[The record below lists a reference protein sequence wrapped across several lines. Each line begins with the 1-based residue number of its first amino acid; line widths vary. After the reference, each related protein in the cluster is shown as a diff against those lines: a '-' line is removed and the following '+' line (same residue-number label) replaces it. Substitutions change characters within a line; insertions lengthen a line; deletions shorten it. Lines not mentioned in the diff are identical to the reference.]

1 MTPTVVRT
9 GFEPPVYDWR
19 ELRRWNIDA
28 ARLPPDAEVRFR
40 PRSLWDEH
48 RGEFFVIV
56 AALLLQLALIGGL
69 LLERGRARRAER
81 AALGLGGQLITAHED
96 ERRRIARE
104 LHDDV
109 TQRLA
114 RLSIDAAVIEQAA
127 SNRAKDDA
135 THALREE
142 LVRLS
147 EDVHALS
154 HQLHPAI
161 LEDLGLAE
169 ALKAEGDRMARREV
183 IACRVDAAGVP
194 AGISRDV
201 ALCLFRVAQE
211 ALHNVVRHAKASSV
225 DVELA
230 PKGSGLQ
237 LTDPRQRPRLRPGQW
252 TRTAR
257 AWGSRACASACGCS
271 TASSMS
277 TAGRA
282 EARQC
287 WRGFPWRATA

>member
-1 MTPTVVRT
+1 
-9 GFEPPVYDWR
+9 
-19 ELRRWNIDA
+19 
-28 ARLPPDAEVRFR
+28 VRFR
-40 PRSLWDEH
+40 PRSLWDDH
-48 RGEFFVIV
+48 RQEFFVIV
-56 AALLLQLALIGGL
+56 AALLLELALIGGL
-69 LLERGRARRAER
+69 LFERGRARRAER

-127 SNRAKDDA
+127 SGRSKDDA

-142 LVRLS
+142 LMRLS

-183 IACRVDAAGVP
+183 ISCRVDAARVP
-194 AGISRDV
+194 SGISRDA

-230 PKGSGLQ
+230 PKGRGLQ
-237 LTDPRQRPRLRPGQW
+237 LRIRDNGRGFDPANGREHPSLGLASMRERVRLLHGKFDVDSRPGGG
-252 TRTAR
+252 TTVL
-257 AWGSRACASACGCS
+257 AWVPLG
-271 TASSMS
+271 
-277 TAGRA
+277 
-282 EARQC
+282 
-287 WRGFPWRATA
+287 ATA